1 MIFPDFKELLSE
13 FNAHDV
19 KYLIVGG
26 YAVSFHG
33 HPRATKDLDILI
45 SPDPENALAVY
56 AALAKFGAPVE
67 SLKAEDLTEPDSFF
81 RMGTPPVMVD
91 ILPRISGIDFDDA
104 WQHRVNFEVDDTLTV
119 SLISR
124 DDLLVAKIAA
134 GRPQDLADVA
144 DLREAQLAL
153 ADEQQ
158 PPSSNAA
165 DSIEEL
171 QRKGR
176 ERWLERLPI
185 DSQHVP
191 DSPNPTDGKDPQKS
205 IEHDLDHDLEP

>member
-1 MIFPDFKELLSE
+1 MIFLDFKELLSE

-45 SPDPENALAVY
+45 GPNLDNALAVY

-104 WQHRVNFEVDDTLTV
+104 WRHRVTFEVDDSLTV
-119 SLISR
+119 PLISR

-144 DLREAQLAL
+144 DLREAQMAL
-153 ADEQQ
+153 DNQQQ
-158 PPSSNAA
+158 PSSSNAA

-176 ERWLERLPI
+176 ERWLERQFI

-191 DSPNPTDGKDPQKS
+191 DSLNPTDSKNAGKS
-205 IEHDLDHDLEP
+205 IEHDLDDDLEP